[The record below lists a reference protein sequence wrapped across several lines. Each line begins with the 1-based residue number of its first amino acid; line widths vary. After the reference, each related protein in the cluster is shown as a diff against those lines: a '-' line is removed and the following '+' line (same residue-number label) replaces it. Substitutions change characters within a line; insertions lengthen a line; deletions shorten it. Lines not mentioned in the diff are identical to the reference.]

1 MVELHQSQ
9 VRVSLH
15 RVCALFSNKLV
26 EFYDVSWSLK
36 FIRQLEVKSV
46 TDDLL
51 IVPVVFAQGVLKFCS
66 RIKCVKV
73 WVEDGLGLSGL
84 QGEQICS
91 QNHLAELIVLHVLET
106 GSFLSA
112 VNVAALGGVVDV
124 EK

>member
-15 RVCALFSNKLV
+15 RVCALFSKKLV

-51 IVPVVFAQGVLKFCS
+51 IVPVVFA
-66 RIKCVKV
+66 
-73 WVEDGLGLSGL
+73 
-84 QGEQICS
+84 
-91 QNHLAELIVLHVLET
+91 
-106 GSFLSA
+106 
-112 VNVAALGGVVDV
+112 
-124 EK
+124 